1 MALLLVAHVDVTVCR
16 LVYNE
21 YRSLCNP
28 HRNILDGQLLWRF
41 LHLGFVERNDLAKRI
56 GTSPDQV
63 SGTSPHASPD
73 QVSGTSPHASPD
85 QVSGTSPHAS
95 PDQVSG
101 TSPHASPDQV
111 SGTSSPST
119 QWSASDNISL
129 LVRALLYRYFNCQT
143 IMVNTTFSVA
153 DYRRLF
159 RYWSPDSQFL
169 D

>member
-1 MALLLVAHVDVTVCR
+1 MQVVWGSEFSSVAILPVPHVDVTVCR

-95 PDQVSG
+95 PDQL
-101 TSPHASPDQV
+101 
-111 SGTSSPST
+111 SGTSSPGT